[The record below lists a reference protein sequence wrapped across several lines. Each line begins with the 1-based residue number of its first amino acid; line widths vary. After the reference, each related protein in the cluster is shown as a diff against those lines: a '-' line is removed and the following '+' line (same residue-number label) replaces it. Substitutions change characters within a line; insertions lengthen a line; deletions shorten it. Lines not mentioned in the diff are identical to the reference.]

1 MKYRSSFPA
10 AISALIVLGTFS
22 CSNSLRTTP
31 AETRTHELCV
41 EFGGLGARSA
51 RGLDGDGSVT
61 SVAVTAI
68 YASGGIIGGGSL
80 TPRGDGSWGGNITVS
95 RLDDI
100 YLVAEGM
107 NSDGDAIYDGS
118 SAEIIG
124 GSDGMSVTI
133 AVSSQTI
140 LFRRE

>member
-1 MKYRSSFPA
+1 MRCSISVPA
-10 AISALIVLGTFS
+10 LLMALTAAVAVS
-22 CSNSLRTTP
+22 CSDAVRTTLP
-31 AETRTHELCV
+31 QTLTHELRV

-100 YLVAEGM
+100 YLVAEGL

-118 SAEIIG
+118 SAEIISG
-124 GSDGMSVTI
+124 ADGMSVTI